1 MFQPI
6 LPLTG
11 FAGWTFLERTLEN
24 QQSAFDKQAS
34 VSRATDYFRDSIGD
48 IKTAS
53 DLVNDRQLLSVAL
66 GAFGLDDD
74 LGNKFFIEKILS
86 DGTTADDALANRLAD
101 KSYAKLSEAFGF
113 GDPIGP
119 LTGLDSFANDIV
131 SRFQTKQFERAVG
144 DQNPDLRLALGLEQG
159 LKDITS
165 QSTSETA
172 QWFTMMGTPPL
183 RKVFETA
190 LGLPSSL
197 ARIDLDQQLS
207 TFQDKSQAVFG
218 TRNISDFLSGEKTQ
232 DLRRLFLIRSEAA
245 AIQSSG
251 AANIALT
258 LLQSAP
264 RLF

>member
-11 FAGWTFLERTLEN
+11 YAGWTFLERTLEN

-74 LGNKFFIEKILS
+74 
-86 DGTTADDALANRLAD
+86 
-101 KSYAKLSEAFGF
+101 
-113 GDPIGP
+113 
-119 LTGLDSFANDIV
+119 
-131 SRFQTKQFERAVG
+131 
-144 DQNPDLRLALGLEQG
+144 QG

-245 AIQSSG
+245 AIQSNG